1 MKVLKYLSM
10 ALVAL
15 GFASCEK
22 HEIQFKNEPL
32 AADRAMIMIHYM
44 VPQAS
49 STQKSIY
56 KMEIDGVTIVNNN
69 AALMAVYGTAPG
81 ENKYYSVKN
90 GNVNLKLF
98 FGFWEDRLPEEQ
110 PDGKAE
116 FYTDDYDKMEMVYD
130 VTLSGLQAGKKYQ
143 VFVHSFD
150 EDPILISDYFNI
162 FDSASEENM
171 TENTAEHHFINFY
184 NMMYEKEG
192 ETYVGALQ
200 YQCQTVLDW
209 EANTA
214 YNKLT
219 DEEKEDAWDGKSEW
233 LNVGDPVE
241 FGQSTGWIKLPM
253 VKQVFNNAAQ
263 SRVDYRIVIPGETND
278 DGTPVIFQQI
288 NSAGTAYANYSDYWT
303 AYAGRHCMHIMRGFR
318 SDKSSR
324 TGVTQWVRY

>member
-49 STQKSIY
+49 NTQKSIY

-90 GNVNLKLF
+90 GDVNLKLF
-98 FGFWEDRLPEEQ
+98 FG
-110 PDGKAE
+110 
-116 FYTDDYDKMEMVYD
+116 YTDDNGKFAYSDYSKMECVYD
-130 VTLSGLQAGKKYQ
+130 VTLQGLQAGKKYQ
-143 VFVHSFD
+143 VFVHDFAA
-150 EDPILISDYFNI
+150 EPILISDYFNI

-184 NMMYEKEG
+184 NFMYEKEG
-192 ETYVGALQ
+192 EPYVGALQ

-253 VKQVFNNAAQ
+253 VKQEFNNAAQ
-263 SRVDYRIVIPGETND
+263 SNVDYRIIIPGEFVED
-278 DGTPVIFQQI
+278 EDGNELPAQLQQI
-288 NSAGTAYANYSDYWT
+288 NSGGTAYANYSDYWT

-318 SDKSSR
+318 SSTASR
-324 TGVTQWVRY
+324 TGVTQRVRY

>member
-98 FGFWEDRLPEEQ
+98 FG
-110 PDGKAE
+110 
-116 FYTDDYDKMEMVYD
+116 Y
-130 VTLSGLQAGKKYQ
+130 
-143 VFVHSFD
+143 
-150 EDPILISDYFNI
+150 
-162 FDSASEENM
+162 
-171 TENTAEHHFINFY
+171 TEN
-184 NMMYEKEG
+184 G
-192 ETYVGALQ
+192 
-200 YQCQTVLDW
+200 
-209 EANTA
+209 
-214 YNKLT
+214 KL
-219 DEEKEDAWDGKSEW
+219 
-233 LNVGDPVE
+233 
-241 FGQSTGWIKLPM
+241 
-253 VKQVFNNAAQ
+253 
-263 SRVDYRIVIPGETND
+263 
-278 DGTPVIFQQI
+278 
-288 NSAGTAYANYSDYWT
+288 
-303 AYAGRHCMHIMRGFR
+303 
-318 SDKSSR
+318 
-324 TGVTQWVRY
+324 